1 MAHPYVTRSLETGTA
16 FENDLR
22 RKVTTLL
29 GLLGTAKLTLA
40 SVPTFGVEVKRDRVR
55 QIEK

>member
-1 MAHPYVTRSLETGTA
+1 VAHPYVTRSLQAGTA

-22 RKVTTLL
+22 REVTTLL